1 MKWLFDNPQIFVVI
15 AIAVASLLQKLKKVN
30 VQQEAREV
38 MDADSSERT
47 RRVQEE
53 IRRKIAER
61 TGRTPAQ
68 ARPMPQP
75 PVIARGEPP
84 AGQRRNIFQELA
96 RQMAEAKRIAEVR
109 ARAANEQ
116 QVQSR
121 AQTEERA
128 RDLAEAQRAAAEQSR
143 LAAVAA
149 LKRDREPRTTAA
161 SAGGKLLPELRGPAS
176 LKRAIVLREILGPP
190 VGLRR

>member
-30 VQQEAREV
+30 VQQQAREV

-61 TGRTPAQ
+61 TSRAQ
-68 ARPMPQP
+68 PEARPMPQP
-75 PVIARGEPP
+75 PVIAGGEPS

-96 RQMAEAKRIAEVR
+96 RQMAEAKRIAEIR

-116 QVQSR
+116 QLQQR
-121 AQTEERA
+121 AQAEERA
-128 RDLAEAQRAAAEQSR
+128 RDLAEAQRAAAEQAR

-149 LKRDREPRTTAA
+149 LRRDREPRTTAGA
-161 SAGGKLLPELRGPAS
+161 AGKLLPELREPAA

-190 VGLRR
+190 VGLR